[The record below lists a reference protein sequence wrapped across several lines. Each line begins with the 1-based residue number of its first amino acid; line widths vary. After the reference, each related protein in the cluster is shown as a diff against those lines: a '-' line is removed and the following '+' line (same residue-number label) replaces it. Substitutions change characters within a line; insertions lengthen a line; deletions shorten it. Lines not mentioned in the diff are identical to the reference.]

1 MLSMSSLL
9 LLAISSVFVFA
20 AVAKLLNPAGTWST
34 LGAFGVPESLR
45 SKLALALPSGEIVLA
60 SALLS
65 PPLGRAAAA
74 CAAGVL
80 AFFAAVLA
88 YNVVR
93 GRAPSCSCFGQ
104 AAARPIGWHTVAR
117 NCVLATGA
125 GLAAWGPSAG
135 AMERV
140 QVPVPIGSIAAV
152 AAVALA
158 ACYATARQEQIRLLG
173 RLQAIESR
181 RPSAS
186 DPAAEGLPVGSP
198 APGFELPGVDGQVRN
213 LGHLVSGARPVVLL
227 FTDLKCKPCNELLPL
242 VAEWQSAGAGRVNF
256 AVVSRGSVEDNADKA
271 AKYGV
276 HNYLVQNSV
285 EVIRAYAVTAA
296 PSAVIVRSDGSI
308 GSPVV
313 VGSPQIIELV
323 STLIGTLEVLDS
335 TKRHPAGV
343 A

>member
-1 MLSMSSLL
+1 
-9 LLAISSVFVFA
+9 
-20 AVAKLLNPAGTWST
+20 
-34 LGAFGVPESLR
+34 
-45 SKLALALPSGEIVLA
+45 
-60 SALLS
+60 
-65 PPLGRAAAA
+65 
-74 CAAGVL
+74 
-80 AFFAAVLA
+80 
-88 YNVVR
+88 
-93 GRAPSCSCFGQ
+93 
-104 AAARPIGWHTVAR
+104 
-117 NCVLATGA
+117 
-125 GLAAWGPSAG
+125 
-135 AMERV
+135 
-140 QVPVPIGSIAAV
+140 
-152 AAVALA
+152 
-158 ACYATARQEQIRLLG
+158 
-173 RLQAIESR
+173 
-181 RPSAS
+181 
-186 DPAAEGLPVGSP
+186 
-198 APGFELPGVDGQVRN
+198 
-213 LGHLVSGARPVVLL
+213 VVLL